1 MGSVLTVQ
9 KLLFSVR
16 ELTFGNI
23 YLADGMKFRIIVLI
37 MVMSTAFVACE
48 EEKPNDTP
56 PSKPMGKEEL
66 IQHNK
71 DLVVQENQRVEAFI
85 TRRQWPME
93 SSGTGL
99 RYWIMEPGEG
109 DSVRTGDVIA
119 VQYQIS
125 LLDGTVCYSSD
136 TAKPEHFKVGM
147 DQVESG
153 LHEGVTYLRV
163 GDHARLILPPHL
175 AHGLV
180 GDMNKIPPRSTLIYD
195 IRIVSK
201 S

>member
-1 MGSVLTVQ
+1 MKYGLVVVWAVVLTS
-9 KLLFSVR
+9 LFS
-16 ELTFGNI
+16 
-23 YLADGMKFRIIVLI
+23 
-37 MVMSTAFVACE
+37 CE
-48 EEKPNDTP
+48 GKQSEDS
-56 PSKPMGKEEL
+56 SKPKNLGKEEL
-66 IQHNK
+66 IDRNK
-71 DLVVQENQRVEAFI
+71 DIVVQENQRIEAFI
-85 TRRQWPME
+85 SRRNWPMK

-99 RYWIMEPGEG
+99 RYWIMEEGTG

-119 VQYQIS
+119 VNYEIS

-136 TAKPEHFKVGM
+136 ENKPEHFKVGM

-153 LHEGVTYLRV
+153 LHEGVTYLKV
-163 GDHARLILPPHL
+163 GDRARFILPPHL
-175 AHGLV
+175 AHGLA